1 MAGKIQGREVAFV
14 ETYDETAK
22 KTIEKTF
29 LKHGISYLIK
39 VDKVRD
45 MKKGRLECRMKY
57 SFYINR
63 FQADEAKA
71 AIKEKEL
78 DADSVSYT
86 HDK

>member
-1 MAGKIQGREVAFV
+1 MAGKIQGREIAFV
-14 ETYDETAK
+14 ETYDEAVK

-45 MKKGRLECRMKY
+45 MKKGHFECRTKY
-57 SFYINR
+57 AFYINR

-71 AIKEKEL
+71 AIMEKEL
-78 DADSVSYT
+78 DADSIVFLS
-86 HDK
+86 

>member
-14 ETYDETAK
+14 ETYDETVK

-45 MKKGRLECRMKY
+45 VKKGRFECRMKY
-57 SFYINR
+57 SFFINR
-63 FQADEAKA
+63 FQAEDARA
-71 AIKEKEL
+71 AITEKEL
-78 DADSVSYT
+78 DANNVVYLS
-86 HDK
+86 

>member
-14 ETYDETAK
+14 ETYDEAVK

-45 MKKGRLECRMKY
+45 MKKGRFECRTKY
-57 SFYINR
+57 AFYINR

-71 AIKEKEL
+71 AIMEKDL
-78 DADSVSYT
+78 DADSVVFLS
-86 HDK
+86 